1 MEGTKLFYLSQVGSC
16 VWWAGGFETSATSE
30 RRRWDGLGELTL
42 VFSGVLAP
50 DFTLN
55 GEWSSVRTCGC
66 PGLPSGF
73 GTATMQIEFA
83 SDQGLVLRPIE
94 VTGMADMYF
103 FQMLTKISDE
113 AIPPP

>member
-30 RRRWDGLGELTL
+30 RRRWDGLGEYSL

-50 DFTLN
+50 DFTVS

-66 PGLPSGF
+66 PNLPSGF
-73 GTATMQIEFA
+73 GTATMQIEFTG
-83 SDQGLVLRPIE
+83 DQGLVLRTIE
-94 VTGMADMYF
+94 VTGTDIYF
-103 FQMLTKISDE
+103 FQMLTKISNE